1 MSGFA
6 KDFVWGAA
14 AASYQVEGAAHAD
27 GRGLS
32 VWDMLC
38 RRPGAIWSGHT
49 GDVACDHYHRSAQ
62 DVALM
67 RDLGLTGY
75 RFSVSWSRVLPTG
88 TGRVNRKG
96 LGFYDRLVDELCA
109 AGVEP
114 FLTLFHWDYPYDL
127 YCRGG
132 WLSPDSPKWFAD
144 YTTVIVKALSDR
156 VTHWMTQN
164 EPQCYIGL
172 GHKDGI
178 HAPGDKLA
186 LPEVLLA
193 THHSL
198 LAHGMSVKSIRA
210 HARTKPFIGAA
221 PVGVVRYPATR
232 SAADINAARKAM
244 FSMTPDGSLWN
255 NTWWLDPIL
264 KGRYPEDGLR
274 IYGRNVP
281 KHARKDLAIMHQ
293 PLDFFGVNVYQG
305 EAMRAGTNGKPE
317 SAEKEIGHPQTANK
331 WPATPDCLEWG
342 PKFFWERYRLP
353 IYITENGLS
362 NQDWIALDG
371 KVHDPQRIDFL
382 RRYLL
387 ALRRAADAGVPV
399 KGYFQ
404 WSILDNF
411 EWAEGYKER
420 FGLVYVDYPT
430 QRRIPKDSAWWYR
443 DVAMSNGAHL
453 DRDP

>member
-14 AASYQVEGAAHAD
+14 AASYQVEGGARAD
-27 GRGLS
+27 GRGPS

-49 GDVACDHYHRSAQ
+49 GDEACDHYHRYRE

-75 RFSVSWSRVLPTG
+75 RFSVSWSRVLPEG
-88 TGRVNRKG
+88 TGRVNPKG

-114 FLTLFHWDYPYDL
+114 FLTIFHWDYPLAL
-127 YCRGG
+127 YRRGG
-132 WLSPDSPKWFAD
+132 WLSPDSPRWFAD
-144 YTTVIVKALSDR
+144 YTAVLVKALSDR
-156 VTHWMTQN
+156 VTNWMTQN

-178 HAPGDKLA
+178 HAPGDRLA

-193 THHSL
+193 AHHSM
-198 LAHGMSVKSIRA
+198 LAHGMAVRVIRA
-210 HARTKPFIGAA
+210 KARRRARIGAA
-221 PVGVVRYPATR
+221 PVGVVRYPASPSPR
-232 SAADINAARKAM
+232 DIAAARRAM
-244 FSMTPDGSLWN
+244 FSIPPDGSFWN

-274 IYGRNVP
+274 IYGKAVP
-281 KHARKDLAIMHQ
+281 PFTRRDLAIMRQ

-305 EAMRAGTNGKPE
+305 EAIRAGRGGRPE
-317 SAEKEIGHPQTANK
+317 PVPRAVGHPQTANK
-331 WPATPDCLEWG
+331 WPMTPECLDWG
-342 PKFFWERYRLP
+342 PRFFWERYRLP
-353 IYITENGLS
+353 VYITENGLS
-362 NQDWIALDG
+362 GQDWIALDG
-371 KVHDPQRIDFL
+371 KVHDPHRIDFL
-382 RRYLL
+382 RRHLL
-387 ALRRAADAGVPV
+387 ALRRAAAAGVPV

-443 DVAMSNGAHL
+443 DVALSNGATL